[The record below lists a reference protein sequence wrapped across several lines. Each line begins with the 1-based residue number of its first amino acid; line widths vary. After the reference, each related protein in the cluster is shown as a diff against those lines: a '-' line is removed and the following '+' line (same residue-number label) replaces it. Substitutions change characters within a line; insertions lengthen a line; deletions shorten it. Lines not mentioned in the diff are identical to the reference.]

1 MPQQPLTEFDAYF
14 ALLEVGSLVQH
25 GVEQQLRTA
34 GGLSFVQF
42 QILAILGESEDG
54 TQTMTTV
61 ADRLVHS
68 RSGLTYQA
76 QKLESSGLITRTPCP
91 DDDRTTILTLSPAG
105 AALLAR
111 VLPGHMD
118 VVRDLL
124 LAPLDENDRTELT
137 RILDK
142 VRRHMRSRPPRSAR
156 RRRS

>member
-1 MPQQPLTEFDAYF
+1 MSQPPAEFDAYF

-25 GVEQQLRTA
+25 GVEQQLRDT

-42 QILAILGESEDG
+42 QILAVLAESADG

-76 QKLESSGLITRTPCP
+76 QKLEAAGLLTRSPAP
-91 DDDRTTILTLSPAG
+91 GDDRTTVLALSVQG
-105 AALLAR
+105 RELLAR
-111 VLPGHMD
+111 VLPGHID
-118 VVRDLL
+118 VVRDVLL
-124 LAPLDENDRTELT
+124 DPLDAGDRAELT

-142 VRRHMRSRPPRSAR
+142 VRLHMRRRPPRSAKR
-156 RRRS
+156 